1 MRTYIR
7 RRAISADCAPREDA
21 SRWTS
26 ITWSRWRIRSRSSS
40 RSNPDRGEA
49 VAATAHHL
57 RSFWDPRM
65 RREIVAHR
73 AGKGGEG
80 LNEIARDAVR
90 TLEGEASAKAA
101 G

>member
-1 MRTYIR
+1 MDIHHLVTMANQI
-7 RRAISADCAPREDA
+7 ADFFK
-21 SRWTS
+21 T
-26 ITWSRWRIRSRSSS
+26 
-40 RSNPDRGEA
+40 SNPDRAEA
-49 VAATAHHL
+49 VAAAAQHL

-65 RREIVAHR
+65 RREIVAHL

-90 TLEGEASAKAA
+90 ALESEGSAKAA

>member
-1 MRTYIR
+1 MDIHHLVTMANQI
-7 RRAISADCAPREDA
+7 ADFFK
-21 SRWTS
+21 T
-26 ITWSRWRIRSRSSS
+26 
-40 RSNPDRGEA
+40 SNPDRAEA
-49 VAATAHHL
+49 VAAAAQHL

-65 RREIVAHR
+65 RRELVAHL

-90 TLEGEASAKAA
+90 TLESEASAKAA

>member
-1 MRTYIR
+1 MDIPHLVTMANQI
-7 RRAISADCAPREDA
+7 ADFFK
-21 SRWTS
+21 T
-26 ITWSRWRIRSRSSS
+26 
-40 RSNPDRGEA
+40 SNPDRAEA
-49 VAATAHHL
+49 VAATAQHL

-65 RREIVAHR
+65 RREIVAHL

-90 TLEGEASAKAA
+90 ALESEGSAKAV